1 MNRRFSRVSRSWL
14 GRVGVVVMV
23 VAASA
28 AWLAPRATAQ
38 TPAKAPTA
46 AQAPSRIASPG
57 EIASD
62 PIMCWWKTDKNA
74 VQLGEHFTLTL
85 TCGVVEAGR
94 VTVVPD
100 VKALEPATVPLAP
113 FEVVRGVR
121 HEDIKEGPWRYFQYE
136 YTLRLLGEGYFG
148 QDVDIPSIT
157 VTYNVQS
164 PGGGET
170 QGRDQLY
177 VLPAVPIRII
187 SLAPAK
193 ATDIR
198 DAPRDT
204 FADIEARRFRAT
216 GELIAAGV
224 FFAFAVVLVGFA
236 IARMVGRYREH
247 APVVVRPLPARAV
260 LAACLRAIGRLRS
273 DVAREGW
280 TRDLVGRALAA
291 LRVAGAVALGR
302 PVAQTLVDMNV
313 QGREGQVVLRK
324 GIFRLKRALI
334 SAPTTEDA
342 IARLLASGN
351 GLDPRARAMLEELRD
366 SLRTFSIASYSRNDR
381 LDTTALD
388 AALENGTRAIRRL
401 RFTKRWPVSA
411 AARIAKSAAGLGGMT
426 WSRSENS

>member
-1 MNRRFSRVSRSWL
+1 MTSRFSRFSTSWRV
-14 GRVGVVVMV
+14 RVGVVVMV
-23 VAASA
+23 VASG
-28 AWLAPRATAQ
+28 AWLAPPATAQ
-38 TPAKAPTA
+38 APARAPAA
-46 AQAPSRIASPG
+46 AQARPSAPG
-57 EIASD
+57 SGEVASD
-62 PIMCWWKTDKNA
+62 PIMCWWKTNANA

-148 QDVDIPSIT
+148 QDVDIPSLN
-157 VTYNVQS
+157 VTYNIQS

-177 VLPAVPIRII
+177 ALPAVPMRII
-187 SLAPAK
+187 SLAPTK

-204 FADIEARRFRAT
+204 FADIEARRFRST

-236 IARMVGRYREH
+236 VARMVGRYRKH
-247 APVVVRPLPARAV
+247 APVVVRPLPSRAV
-260 LAACLRAIGRLRS
+260 LAACLRTIGRLKS

-280 TRDLVGRALAA
+280 TPELAGRALAA
-291 LRVAGAVALGR
+291 LRIAGAVALGR

-313 QGREGQVVLRK
+313 QGREGQVVLRT
-324 GIFRLKRALI
+324 GIFRPKRALI

-342 IARLLASGN
+342 VASLLATGN
-351 GLDPRARAMLEELRD
+351 GRDPRTRAMLEELRD
-366 SLRTFSIASYSRNDR
+366 SLHTFSTACYSRNDH

-388 AALENGTRAIRRL
+388 TALENGTRAIRRL
-401 RFTKRWPVSA
+401 RFTKRWPMSTA
-411 AARIAKSAAGLGGMT
+411 TRLAKSAAGLGGMA